1 MIRLILLIIAAVL
14 FALAAFET
22 FLFDMDWFN
31 QIAAGL
37 FFTVVALI
45 PWPDVGGP
53 VVVRRREE

>member
-1 MIRLILLIIAAVL
+1 MIRLILLVIAAVL

-31 QIAAGL
+31 QISAGL

-45 PWPDVGGP
+45 PWPDVAGP
-53 VVVRRREE
+53 VVFRRREE